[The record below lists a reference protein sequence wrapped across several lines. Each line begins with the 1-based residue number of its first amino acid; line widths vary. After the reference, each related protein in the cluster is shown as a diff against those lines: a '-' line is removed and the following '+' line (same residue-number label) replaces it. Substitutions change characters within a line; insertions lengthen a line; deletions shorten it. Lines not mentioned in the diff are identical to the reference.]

1 MNKHLLQ
8 SSFLKTF
15 FDTKIAT
22 MQYLEWQAG
31 ILNISIN
38 YLYLKEEL
46 EPWASKVKILQKET
60 PVVRSY
66 FNSHHGAKAV
76 VNAFQFKVSR
86 GQNLTVEHEKAL
98 THAQNHIS
106 QISHGSKFDHY
117 LTKPNLIDG
126 MNKI

>member
-22 MQYLEWQAG
+22 TQYLEWQAG

-46 EPWASKVKILQKET
+46 EPWASKVKMLQKET

-98 THAQNHIS
+98 THA
-106 QISHGSKFDHY
+106 
-117 LTKPNLIDG
+117 
-126 MNKI
+126 

>member
-8 SSFLKTF
+8 SSFLKTL

-31 ILNISIN
+31 ILSISIN
-38 YLYLKEEL
+38 YLYLTEEL

-86 GQNLTVEHEKAL
+86 G
-98 THAQNHIS
+98 
-106 QISHGSKFDHY
+106 
-117 LTKPNLIDG
+117 TKLDC
-126 MNKI
+126 

>member
-8 SSFLKTF
+8 SSFLKTL

-22 MQYLEWQAG
+22 TKYLEWRAG

-38 YLYLKEEL
+38 YLYLKVDL
-46 EPWASKVKILQKET
+46 EPWASKVKMLQKET

-86 GQNLTVEHEKAL
+86 GQNSTIEHEKAL
-98 THAQNHIS
+98 THAQNYIS
-106 QISHGSKFDHY
+106 QISHGSKFDHF
-117 LTKPNLIDG
+117 LIKPNLIHG